1 MIRIWLV
8 LVPMLEL
15 IISQSVAL
23 HISLAQHQ
31 FGVNGWLI
39 RRGHA
44 DSARFVQKLDP
55 PAFALLIL
63 AACHM
68 PVVNK
73 GRNGGT
79 SPAGTTHALAL
90 RSGS

>member
-1 MIRIWLV
+1 
-8 LVPMLEL
+8 MLKL
-15 IISQSVAL
+15 IISRSVAM
-23 HISLAQHQ
+23 HISLAQHH

-44 DSARFVQKLDP
+44 DSAWSLQKLDLH
-55 PAFALLIL
+55 AFALLIL
-63 AACHM
+63 AACHV

-73 GRNGGT
+73 GRTGGT

-90 RSGS
+90 RLGS